1 MNSKEITRDIMALLI
16 VGGVIASL
24 FLTVNV
30 TGEAVIR
37 TLGAAVIGSY
47 FAVPSG
53 IISLGAK
60 RKAKK

>member
-1 MNSKEITRDIMALLI
+1 MNKETTRDIMALLI
-16 VGGVIASL
+16 VGAVIASL

-53 IISLGAK
+53 LVSLAAK
-60 RKAKK
+60 NKSKKK